1 MLGGRFLSRS
11 GNWPP
16 PAERVAFYAARA
28 VRHGLKSMNKNE
40 EGHVRPPS
48 QRVSDCSHSLGTDLN
63 EWGYRYL
70 HDAHRSLQLNIV
82 LIEAV
87 FSVVR
92 I

>member
-28 VRHGLKSMNKNE
+28 ARHGLKSMNKNE

-48 QRVSDCSHSLGTDLN
+48 QRVSDYSHSLGTDLN
-63 EWGYRYL
+63 ECSFRVGHEKDGKNKLRVCKKCG
-70 HDAHRSLQLNIV
+70 HK
-82 LIEAV
+82 
-87 FSVVR
+87 F
-92 I
+92 

>member
-28 VRHGLKSMNKNE
+28 ARHGLKSMNKNE

-48 QRVSDCSHSLGTDLN
+48 QRVSDYSHSLGSL
-63 EWGYRYL
+63 G
-70 HDAHRSLQLNIV
+70 RSLELQRAMSD
-82 LIEAV
+82 EAK
-87 FSVVR
+87 R
-92 I
+92 IILSFEF